1 MPDCVGPGGVTVEI
15 DLEDDEVEVIGIVD
29 DERLLPG
36 IGTVVALV
44 MTVVVVI
51 VVEE

>member
-1 MPDCVGPGGVTVEI
+1 MPDCVGPGGVTVEVGP
-15 DLEDDEVEVIGIVD
+15 EDDEVAVTETLE
-29 DERLLPG
+29 DEMLLPG

-51 VVEE
+51 VVDE